1 MNFILKAWR
10 KFKLVVAKRR
20 QKIPT
25 DNKFQIGDLVNVICS
40 TGFDADGG
48 FYNFTGTGEVVDAF
62 YGFDINTGWR
72 WHYKVSYKT
81 LYHGKTTTGEHR
93 SNTVIILYEEQEICI
108 DATWLREQ
116 KLKKL
121 GI

>member
-1 MNFILKAWR
+1 MNFIVKAWR

-25 DNKFQIGDLVNVICS
+25 ENKFQIGDLVNVICS
-40 TGFDADGG
+40 TDFDADGG

-62 YGFDINTGWR
+62 YGFDINNGYK
-72 WHYKVSYKT
+72 WHYEVQYKT
-81 LYHGKTTTGEHR
+81 G
-93 SNTVIILYEEQEICI
+93 SNNVIVLYEESEIQI
-108 DATWLREQ
+108 DTAWIREKQ
-116 KLKKL
+116 LKKL

>member
-1 MNFILKAWR
+1 MNFIIKAWR

-25 DNKFQIGDLVNVICS
+25 ENKFQIGDLVHVICS
-40 TGFDADGG
+40 TDFDADGG

-62 YGFDINTGWR
+62 YGFDMNRGYK
-72 WHYKVSYKT
+72 WHYKVQYKT
-81 LYHGKTTTGEHR
+81 G
-93 SNTVIILYEEQEICI
+93 SNKVIILYEETEICI
-108 DATWLREQ
+108 DAAWIRDQ
-116 KLKKL
+116 KLKEL